1 MLENGILFGERKWAD
16 EPDRIEGADLYSRR
30 SLTPVLAAA
39 ALVALL
45 AWPCVANAATV
56 RTQDDDARI
65 RYFGS
70 TRAVTT
76 PAASAYGRRTLP
88 PGSSVEASFTGT
100 SVGWVGA
107 RNPRLGEA
115 RVFVDGSQVAT
126 VSAYGSRHVERAA
139 LWSLGGL
146 VDGTHSLRIEAVGS
160 TTLDALDLTGA
171 LVEPSRPHPVV
182 RVQEGNTLVAFSDF
196 FRTVPSSTG
205 GALRYSKVPGASVA
219 VAFDGTDIA
228 WLGLRSRSGGRA
240 RVYLDGKDQGV
251 VSLKSSVTRG
261 QRVIFS
267 RAGLSDG
274 PHTLQVIV
282 IGGVVSFDAF
292 DVAGTPEQAWRR
304 VEDNDRRIR
313 YGGPWRTL
321 PGWEGSSQTISG
333 RAGAVASVSFNG
345 RSAAVRGVVGRTGGK
360 ADVYVD
366 GAKVDTIDF
375 YASSAKRNVTL
386 WSSSSLGAGAHTL
399 SVRVLGTKSGASEGT
414 TVGLDALEIGGAV
427 VVPGTS
433 SGHSRGDAAGPAFAR
448 VGAWAS
454 DRTIAAAGGSSLA
467 SARKGSK
474 FYMEFTGTGF
484 TWAGTRSTHG
494 GRAKVTVDG
503 KVRATVSLYS
513 AQSQDQ
519 RAIFRLTGL
528 TNKRHKVVIEVLGR
542 TSPRAEVTRS
552 ASTGSTWSGSST
564 GRIGPCRSSTR
575 GPRTS

>member
-1 MLENGILFGERKWAD
+1 
-16 EPDRIEGADLYSRR
+16 
-30 SLTPVLAAA
+30 
-39 ALVALL
+39 
-45 AWPCVANAATV
+45 
-56 RTQDDDARI
+56 
-65 RYFGS
+65 
-70 TRAVTT
+70 
-76 PAASAYGRRTLP
+76 
-88 PGSSVEASFTGT
+88 
-100 SVGWVGA
+100 
-107 RNPRLGEA
+107 
-115 RVFVDGSQVAT
+115 
-126 VSAYGSRHVERAA
+126 
-139 LWSLGGL
+139 
-146 VDGTHSLRIEAVGS
+146 
-160 TTLDALDLTGA
+160 
-171 LVEPSRPHPVV
+171 
-182 RVQEGNTLVAFSDF
+182 
-196 FRTVPSSTG
+196 
-205 GALRYSKVPGASVA
+205 
-219 VAFDGTDIA
+219 
-228 WLGLRSRSGGRA
+228 
-240 RVYLDGKDQGV
+240 
-251 VSLKSSVTRG
+251 
-261 QRVIFS
+261 
-267 RAGLSDG
+267 
-274 PHTLQVIV
+274 
-282 IGGVVSFDAF
+282 VSFDAF

-366 GAKVDTIDF
+366 GVKVDTIDF

-399 SVRVLGTKSGASEGT
+399 SVRVLGTKSGASGGT

-427 VVPGTS
+427 AVPSAS

-484 TWAGTRSTHG
+484 TWAGTRSRHG

-528 TNKRHKVVIEVLGR
+528 TNKRHKVVIEVMGSHEPKSR
-542 TSPRAEVTRS
+542 GNEVSVDWFDVVGKFNRAHRPVPFKYPWSTYIVIDKSECNLYWVRNGELVKVYRCAVGK
-552 ASTGSTWSGSST
+552 ASTQTPERTWKILAKYYTDPSGIYGPRKMRLFRQSGSGYQYT
-564 GRIGPCRSSTR
+564 AYNLHGTNQEWVIGTWASHGCIRMYNKDVLELFPQVPIGTMVVTK
-575 GPRTS
+575 G